1 MTLQTIGVTGQ
12 SVRLLLVDDYQPWL
26 RMLRS
31 MLQKVTEVQVV
42 GEASDGSA
50 AVRQAQELQPDL
62 ILLDIELPTLNGIE
76 AARRIRKVSP
86 ASKVLFLTQN
96 HCWDIA
102 EEALRSGGHGY
113 VIKSDAASELLRA
126 VGAVLQ
132 GRPFLSAGL
141 KDLSPIRAEDKCTG
155 SSPRQGNAVV
165 SSTNQSLEITG
176 REVTLYSD
184 DAALVDGFARS
195 IAIALKR
202 ENVVIVAASE
212 AQRERICQK
221 LSSDGV
227 DVASA
232 IERKIYIPLNVADP
246 HSTFTADS
254 PTDRYGFA
262 NVMPQATGEALR
274 TAKERHLRAALG

>member
-113 VIKSDAASELLRA
+113 VIKSKAASELLPA

-132 GRPFLSAGL
+132 GEPFLSAGL
-141 KDLSPIRAEDKCTG
+141 KELNPIHAEDKSTG
-155 SSPRQGNAVV
+155 SSSP
-165 SSTNQSLEITG
+165 
-176 REVTLYSD
+176 
-184 DAALVDGFARS
+184 ARKRNR
-195 IAIALKR
+195 AIDKP
-202 ENVVIVAASE
+202 ES
-212 AQRERICQK
+212 
-221 LSSDGV
+221 
-227 DVASA
+227 
-232 IERKIYIPLNVADP
+232 
-246 HSTFTADS
+246 
-254 PTDRYGFA
+254 
-262 NVMPQATGEALR
+262 
-274 TAKERHLRAALG
+274 